1 MSFLNNMKFGRK
13 FAAAFGVLVA
23 IMIASGVLTFYQLNR
38 ASDAAN
44 EVERVNTLLTTLN
57 TMQSMAVDQS
67 GSIKELLLTGNRDA
81 IERYRRQGEAF
92 DREAEMLLAALSQSA
107 ESRKIAE
114 EYVAINHAWRE
125 IAERQ
130 IALMRQPFTVDEA
143 RQLEANGAG
152 QEYVAALTSKFDV
165 LSEMGTRVTHEA
177 KQRQD
182 TVFLT
187 VEWFSAG
194 SAALGVII
202 AVLAYLTLT
211 RGIATPIQAMT
222 AVMGEMATGNHNV
235 TVPGAGRGDEVGQ
248 MSEAVEVFRRN
259 MVENERL
266 QAEVAAKQKAELD
279 RAQALRD
286 ITQRFETEAQAM
298 TSAVAE
304 AATEL
309 ESTAQSLNSIAE
321 QSTHRATV
329 VASAS
334 EETSANVQTV
344 ATASTE
350 LSASISEISH
360 QVANAN
366 TLASAAR
373 SDAQS
378 TETEVRALD
387 EAVQRIGT
395 VVTLIQEIAEQTN
408 LLALNATIESAR
420 AGDAGKGFA
429 VVASEVKNLAGQT
442 GKATEE
448 IASQIQAVQDR
459 TRTAVNAI
467 AKIVTRV
474 NEVQE
479 VAAAVAAAVEEQ
491 DSATKEISR
500 NVEEV
505 AAAANEVNTNISG
518 VREAASETG
527 ASSGEVLTTAR
538 SLSEQAEGL
547 KNRVQAFL
555 RDVRAA

>member
-1 MSFLNNMKFGRK
+1 MTFLNDISIGRK
-13 FAAAFGVLVA
+13 FAAAFAILVA
-23 IMIASGVLTFYQLNR
+23 IMLTSGALTFYQINQANR
-38 ASDAAN
+38 AAA
-44 EVERVNTLLTTLN
+44 EVARVNDLLDTLD
-57 TMQSMAVDQS
+57 TMQGEAIDQS
-67 GSIKELLLTGNRDA
+67 GSLKELLISGDRTA
-81 IERYRRQGEAF
+81 IERYREHGEAF
-92 DREAEMLLAALSQSA
+92 DAAAESMLAALSGDPETRSLTEA
-107 ESRKIAE
+107 YIGVNR
-114 EYVAINHAWRE
+114 AWRTT
-125 IAERQ
+125 ADRQ

-143 RQLEANGAG
+143 RQIESNGAG
-152 QEYVAALTSKFDV
+152 RDYVAELSGKFAELKAVGAEIVNDANNEQDRV
-165 LSEMGTRVTHEA
+165 LLAVEA
-177 KQRQD
+177 
-182 TVFLT
+182 FA
-187 VEWFSAG
+187 AG
-194 SAALGVII
+194 SAILGII
-202 AVLAYLTLT
+202 FAALAYLTLT
-211 RGIATPIQAMT
+211 RGIAVPIRAMT
-222 AVMGEMATGNHNV
+222 GVMGEMATGTHNV
-235 TVPGAGRGDEVGQ
+235 TVPGMGRGDEIGQ

-266 QAEVAAKQKAELD
+266 QAEAAAKQKAELD

-286 ITQRFETEAQAM
+286 ITQQFESEAQSM
-298 TSAVAE
+298 TSAVAD

-309 ESTAQSLNSIAE
+309 ESTAQALNAIAD

-373 SDAQS
+373 NDAQS
-378 TETEVRALD
+378 TEAEVRALD

-459 TRTAVNAI
+459 TKTAVTAI
-467 AKIVTRV
+467 ANIVTRV

-505 AAAANEVNTNISG
+505 ATAANEVNTNISG

-527 ASSGEVLTTAR
+527 ESSGRVLTTAR
-538 SLSEQAEGL
+538 SLTEQAEGL

>member
-1 MSFLNNMKFGRK
+1 MTFLDNISIGRK
-13 FAAAFGVLVA
+13 FAAAFGILVA
-23 IMIASGVLTFYQLNR
+23 IMVASGVLTFYQTGR
-38 ASDAAN
+38 AASAADD
-44 EVERVNTLLTTLN
+44 VERVNALLGMLE
-57 TMQSMAVDQS
+57 TMQGDAVNQS
-67 GSIKELLLTGNRDA
+67 GSIKELLLSGDRAA
-81 IERYRRQGEAF
+81 IDRYEQRGASF
-92 DREAEMLLAALSQSA
+92 DVAAGKLLPALSGNPASLQ
-107 ESRKIAE
+107 IAE
-114 EYVAINHAWRE
+114 EYVAINHDWRLV
-125 IAERQ
+125 AEKQ

-143 RQLEANGAG
+143 RQIESSGAG
-152 QEYVAALTSKFDV
+152 RTYVSALSDKFSM
-165 LSEMGTRVTHEA
+165 LSDMGAKTVQEA
-177 KQRQD
+177 KSRQEI
-182 TVFLT
+182 VFAT
-187 VEWFSAG
+187 VEAFAAG
-194 SAALGVII
+194 SAVLGVII
-202 AVLAYLTLT
+202 AVIAYLSLT
-211 RGIATPIQAMT
+211 RGIAAPISAMT
-222 AVMGEMATGNHNV
+222 GVMGEMATGKHDV
-235 TVPGAGRGDEVGQ
+235 TIPGAGRGDEVGQ

-266 QAEVAAKQKAELD
+266 QAEAAAKQKAELD

-286 ITQRFETEAQAM
+286 ITQSFETEAQSL
-298 TSAVAE
+298 TEAVAE

-309 ESTAQSLNSIAE
+309 EGTAQALNSIAD
-321 QSTHRATV
+321 QSTQRATV
-329 VASAS
+329 VATAS

-360 QVANAN
+360 QVSNAN
-366 TLASAAR
+366 NLASAAR
-373 SDAQS
+373 SDAES
-378 TETEVRALD
+378 TESEVRALD
-387 EAVQRIGT
+387 DAVQKIGT

-459 TRTAVNAI
+459 TKTAVQAI
-467 AKIVTRV
+467 ANIVTRV

-505 AAAANEVNTNISG
+505 AAAANEVNINISG

-527 ASSGEVLTTAR
+527 ESSGRVLTTAR
-538 SLSEQAEGL
+538 ALSGQAEGL
-547 KNRVQAFL
+547 KARVQTFL

>member
-1 MSFLNNMKFGRK
+1 MSFLNNISIGRK
-13 FAAAFGVLVA
+13 FAGAFGILVA
-23 IMIASGVLTFYQLNR
+23 IMLVSGALTFYQVNR
-38 ASDAAN
+38 AKEAAN
-44 EVERVNTLLTTLN
+44 EVDRVNALLDTLDS
-57 TMQSMAVDQS
+57 MQALAIDQT
-67 GSIKELLLTGNRDA
+67 GSIKELLISGDRSS
-81 IERYRRQGEAF
+81 IERFRADAASFDEASQK
-92 DREAEMLLAALSQSA
+92 MLSGLVDGSA
-107 ESRKIAE
+107 SKQLTE
-114 EYVAINHAWRE
+114 EYVEVNHDWRE
-125 IAERQ
+125 TAEKQ

-143 RQLEANGAG
+143 RQIESNGAG
-152 QEYVAALTSKFDV
+152 RDYVATLSEKFDR
-165 LSEMGTRVTHEA
+165 LKQMGAEIVATA
-177 KQRQD
+177 NQQQD

-187 VEWFSAG
+187 VEIFAGG
-194 SAALGVII
+194 SALLGIVF
-202 AVLAYLTLT
+202 AAMAYLTLT
-211 RGIATPIQAMT
+211 RGIATPISAMT
-222 AVMGEMATGNHNV
+222 GVMREMATGNHNV

-266 QAEVAAKQKAELD
+266 QAEAAAKQKAELD
-279 RAQALRD
+279 RAQSLRD
-286 ITQRFETEAQAM
+286 ITQQFETEAQSM
-298 TSAVAE
+298 TTAVAE

-309 ESTAQSLNSIAE
+309 EGTAQALNSIAD
-321 QSTHRATV
+321 QSTQRATV

-360 QVANAN
+360 QVSNAN
-366 TLASAAR
+366 SLASAAR
-373 SDAQS
+373 NDAQS
-378 TETEVRALD
+378 TEAEVRALD

-459 TRTAVNAI
+459 TKTAVDAI

-505 AAAANEVNTNISG
+505 ASAANEVNTNITG

-527 ASSGEVLTTAR
+527 ESSGRVLTTAR

>member
-107 ESRKIAE
+107 E
-114 EYVAINHAWRE
+114 

-165 LSEMGTRVTHEA
+165 LSEMGARVTQEA
-177 KQRQD
+177 KLRQD

-194 SAALGVII
+194 SAALGVLI

-266 QAEVAAKQKAELD
+266 QAEAAAKQKAELD

>member
-1 MSFLNNMKFGRK
+1 MAFLDNLKFGRK

-23 IMIASGVLTFYQLNR
+23 IMMASGILTFYQLNR

-44 EVERVNTLLTTLN
+44 EVERVTGLLMTLN
-57 TMQSMAVDQS
+57 TMQGMAVDQS

-81 IERYRRQGEAF
+81 IDRYRQQGDAF
-92 DREAEMLLAALSQSA
+92 DQEANKLLAALSQSA

-114 EYVAINHAWRE
+114 EFVAINHTWRE
-125 IAERQ
+125 TAERQ

-152 QEYVAALTSKFDV
+152 QKYLAALTEKFDV
-165 LSEMGTRVTHEA
+165 LNAMGTQATHAA
-177 KQRQD
+177 KERQD

-187 VEWFSAG
+187 VVWFAAG
-194 SAALGVII
+194 SAALGVLI
-202 AVLAYLTLT
+202 AVLAYLALT
-211 RGIATPIQAMT
+211 RGIAVPIQAMT
-222 AVMGEMATGNHNV
+222 GVMGEMATGNHNV

-248 MSEAVEVFRRN
+248 MAEAVEVFRRN

-266 QAEVAAKQKAELD
+266 QAEAAAKQKAELD

-286 ITQRFETEAQAM
+286 ITQQFESDAQSM
-298 TSAVAE
+298 TAAVAA

-309 ESTAQSLNSIAE
+309 ESTAQSLNSIAD
-321 QSTHRATV
+321 QSTQRATM
-329 VASAS
+329 VATAS

-373 SDAQS
+373 NDAQS
-378 TETEVRALD
+378 TEVEVRALD

-448 IASQIQAVQDR
+448 IAAQIQSVQDR
-459 TRTAVNAI
+459 TKTAVDAI

-505 AAAANEVNTNISG
+505 ATAANEVNLNISG

-527 ASSGEVLTTAR
+527 ESSGIVLTTAQG
-538 SLSEQAEGL
+538 LSKQAEGL
-547 KNRVQAFL
+547 KSRVQAFL

>member
-1 MSFLNNMKFGRK
+1 MTLLNNISIGRK
-13 FAAAFGVLVA
+13 FAVAFGVLVA
-23 IMIASGVLTFYQLNR
+23 IMIASGASTFYQLNR
-38 ASDAAN
+38 ASEAAS
-44 EVERVNTLLTTLN
+44 EVERVNALLGTLEA
-57 TMQSMAVDQS
+57 MQVNAVDQS
-67 GSIKELLLTGNRDA
+67 GSIKEFLLSGDRTA
-81 IERYRRQGEAF
+81 IDRYREQGALFDEAA
-92 DREAEMLLAALSQSA
+92 EALLAALGNSSTA
-107 ESRKIAE
+107 RGGAE
-114 EYVAINHAWRE
+114 EYIAINADWRQT
-125 IAERQ
+125 ADRQ
-130 IALMRQPFTVDEA
+130 ISLMRQPFTVDEA
-143 RQLEANGAG
+143 RLMESNGAG
-152 QEYVAALTSKFDV
+152 RNYVAAMTDKFNL
-165 LSEMGTRVTHEA
+165 LSEMGEAVVQEA
-177 KQRQD
+177 KVKQD
-182 TVFLT
+182 SVFLT
-187 VEWFSAG
+187 VEFFAAG
-194 SAALGVII
+194 SAVLGVVI

-211 RGIATPIQAMT
+211 RGIAVPIKAMT
-222 AVMGEMATGNHNV
+222 GVMGEMATGNHNV

-266 QAEVAAKQKAELD
+266 QAEASAKQKAELD

-286 ITQRFETEAQAM
+286 LTQSFETEAQSM
-298 TSAVAE
+298 TEAVA
-304 AATEL
+304 AAAAEL
-309 ESTAQSLNSIAE
+309 EGTAQALNGIAD
-321 QSTHRATV
+321 QSTQRATL
-329 VASAS
+329 VAAAS

-360 QVANAN
+360 QVSNAN
-366 TLASAAR
+366 TLASEAR

-378 TETEVRALD
+378 TEAEVRALD

-429 VVASEVKNLAGQT
+429 VVASEVKSLAGQT

-459 TRTAVNAI
+459 TKTAVDAI
-467 AKIVTRV
+467 AKIVIRV

-505 AAAANEVNTNISG
+505 ASAANEVNENISG

-527 ASSGEVLTTAR
+527 ETSGKVLTTAR
-538 SLSEQAEGL
+538 NLSGQAEGL
-547 KNRVQAFL
+547 KQRVQAFL

>member
-81 IERYRRQGEAF
+81 IDRYRRQGEAF

-165 LSEMGTRVTHEA
+165 LSEMGTRVTQEA

-182 TVFLT
+182 TVFQT
-187 VEWFSAG
+187 VELFSAG
-194 SAALGVII
+194 SAVLGVII

-266 QAEVAAKQKAELD
+266 QAEAAAKQKAELD

>member
-1 MSFLNNMKFGRK
+1 MSALNNISIGRK
-13 FAAAFGVLVA
+13 FAGAFGILVA
-23 IMIASGVLTFYQLNR
+23 IMLVSGALTFYQLSR
-38 ASDAAN
+38 ATDAAK
-44 EVERVNTLLTTLN
+44 EVDRVNTLLDTL
-57 TMQSMAVDQS
+57 TAMQGNAIDQS
-67 GSIKELLLTGNRDA
+67 GSIKELLISGDRTSID
-81 IERYRRQGEAF
+81 RYRQQGEAF
-92 DREAEMLLAALSQSA
+92 DAASQTMLNALADDPETKRLT
-107 ESRKIAE
+107 EEFIA
-114 EYVAINHAWRE
+114 VNRQWRE
-125 IAERQ
+125 TAERQ

-143 RQLEANGAG
+143 RQIESNGAG
-152 QEYVAALTSKFDV
+152 REYVAALSQKFETLKERGNNIVSDA
-165 LSEMGTRVTHEA
+165 TA
-177 KQRQD
+177 KQDQIFIIVE
-182 TVFLT
+182 VFA
-187 VEWFSAG
+187 AG
-194 SAALGVII
+194 SALLGVIF
-202 AVLAYLTLT
+202 AALAYLVLN
-211 RGIATPIQAMT
+211 RGISLPISAMSV
-222 AVMGEMATGNHNV
+222 VMGQMATGNHNV

-248 MSEAVEVFRRN
+248 MAEAVEVFRRN

-266 QAEVAAKQKAELD
+266 QAEAAAKQKAELD

-286 ITQRFETEAQAM
+286 ITQQFETEAQSM
-298 TSAVAE
+298 TAAVAA

-309 ESTAQSLNSIAE
+309 EGTAQALNTIAD
-321 QSTHRATV
+321 QSTHQATI
-329 VASAS
+329 VATAS
-334 EETSANVQTV
+334 EETSMNVQTV

-366 TLASAAR
+366 NLASAAR
-373 SDAQS
+373 TDAQS
-378 TETEVRALD
+378 TESEVRALD

-459 TRTAVNAI
+459 TRTAVNSI

-505 AAAANEVNTNISG
+505 ATAANEVNTNISG

-527 ASSGEVLTTAR
+527 ESSGRVLTTAR
-538 SLSEQAEGL
+538 SLTEQAEGL

>member
-1 MSFLNNMKFGRK
+1 MTFLNDISIGRK
-13 FAAAFGVLVA
+13 FAAAFAILVA
-23 IMIASGVLTFYQLNR
+23 IMLTSGALTFYQINQANR
-38 ASDAAN
+38 AAA
-44 EVERVNTLLTTLN
+44 EVARVNDLLDTLD
-57 TMQSMAVDQS
+57 TMQGEAIDQS
-67 GSIKELLLTGNRDA
+67 GSLKELLISGDRTA
-81 IERYRRQGEAF
+81 IDRYREHGEAF
-92 DREAEMLLAALSQSA
+92 DAAADSMLAALSGDPETRSLTEA
-107 ESRKIAE
+107 YIA
-114 EYVAINHAWRE
+114 VNRAWRTT
-125 IAERQ
+125 ADRQ

-143 RQLEANGAG
+143 RQIESNGAG
-152 QEYVAALTSKFDV
+152 RDYVAELSGKFAELKAVGAEIVNDANNEQDRV
-165 LSEMGTRVTHEA
+165 LLAVEA
-177 KQRQD
+177 
-182 TVFLT
+182 FA
-187 VEWFSAG
+187 AG
-194 SAALGVII
+194 SAILGII
-202 AVLAYLTLT
+202 FAALAYLTLT
-211 RGIATPIQAMT
+211 RGIAVPIRAMT
-222 AVMGEMATGNHNV
+222 GVMGEMATGTHNV
-235 TVPGAGRGDEVGQ
+235 TVPGMGRGDEIGQ

-266 QAEVAAKQKAELD
+266 QAEAAAKQKAELD

-286 ITQRFETEAQAM
+286 ITQQFESEAQSM
-298 TSAVAE
+298 TSAVAD

-309 ESTAQSLNSIAE
+309 ESTAQALNAIAD

-360 QVANAN
+360 QVASAN

-373 SDAQS
+373 NDAQS
-378 TETEVRALD
+378 TEAEVRALD

-459 TRTAVNAI
+459 TKTAVTAI
-467 AKIVTRV
+467 ANIVTRV

-505 AAAANEVNTNISG
+505 ATAANEVNENISG

-527 ASSGEVLTTAR
+527 ESSGRVLTTAR
-538 SLSEQAEGL
+538 SLTEQAEGL